1 MLNSQKIITYI
12 GFAIKS
18 RNIKYGV
25 DDILKLK
32 KASLILVSET
42 LTSSGMNKINNYVNR
57 TKTDMILLKGDDFSE
72 IINSPSI
79 KVAAILD
86 DNLAEA
92 IKKNLTNN

>member
-1 MLNSQKIITYI
+1 MYNTQKVVSYI

-18 RNIKYGV
+18 RKIKYGV

-42 LTSSGMNKINNYVNR
+42 LTESGMNKIQNFAANKKIEVIKLNSDEFG
-57 TKTDMILLKGDDFSE
+57 K
-72 IINSPSI
+72 IIQNISI
-79 KVAAILD
+79 KVTAILD

>member
-32 KASLILVSET
+32 KVSLILVSET

>member
-18 RNIKYGV
+18 RKIKYGV

-32 KASLILVSET
+32 KASLILVSEA

-57 TKTDMILLKGDDFSE
+57 TKTDMILLKVDEFSE
-72 IINSPSI
+72 IISSPSI

>member
-57 TKTDMILLKGDDFSE
+57 TKTDMILLKGDEFSK
-72 IINSPSI
+72 IINNPSI

>member
-18 RNIKYGV
+18 RKIKYGV

-42 LTSSGMNKINNYVNR
+42 LTSSGMNKLNNYVNR

-72 IINSPSI
+72 IITSPSI

-86 DNLAEA
+86 DNIAEA